1 MRRQKDSEKLEQL
14 YGLYEKKMYAVAY
27 SILHNEWQAEDAV
40 QDAFVRLFKNIRKI
54 KNLEEEKT
62 RAYVLRTIQN
72 VAIDLYRKNH
82 ISLQRTV
89 SMEEKE
95 IVDERDDMMSLI
107 SRIAGES
114 ILEEMLSRLPESY
127 KEVIMLRCVHQ
138 LSTKETAAVLEISE
152 ALVRKRQQRAIKK
165 LRTMMGEDV
174 YVRQRI

>member
-54 KNLEEEKT
+54 KNLEAEKT

-72 VAIDLYRKNH
+72 TAIDLYRKNH

-89 SMEEKE
+89 SIEERE
-95 IVDERDDMMSLI
+95 IADECDDMMNLV
-107 SRIAGES
+107 SRLAGEN
-114 ILEEMLSRLPESY
+114 ILEEMLSRLPDSY
-127 KEVIMLRCVHQ
+127 REVLMLRCVHQ
-138 LSTKETAAVLEISE
+138 LSSKETAAVLEISE
-152 ALVRKRQQRAIKK
+152 ALVRKRQQRAINK
-165 LRTMMGEDV
+165 LRMMMGDDI

>member
-95 IVDERDDMMSLI
+95 IADERDDMMSLI

-138 LSTKETAAVLEISE
+138 LSSKETAAVLEISE
-152 ALVRKRQQRAIKK
+152 ALVRKRQQRAINK
-165 LRTMMGEDV
+165 LRMMMGDDI

>member
-1 MRRQKDSEKLEQL
+1 MRRQKDREKLEQL

-40 QDAFVRLFKNIRKI
+40 QDAFVCLFKNIRKI

-95 IVDERDDMMSLI
+95 IADERDDMMSLI

-127 KEVIMLRCVHQ
+127 KEVIMLRCVYQ

>member
-54 KNLEEEKT
+54 KNLEE
-62 RAYVLRTIQN
+62 
-72 VAIDLYRKNH
+72 
-82 ISLQRTV
+82 
-89 SMEEKE
+89 
-95 IVDERDDMMSLI
+95 
-107 SRIAGES
+107 
-114 ILEEMLSRLPESY
+114 MLSRLPESY

-165 LRTMMGEDV
+165 LRTMMGDDV

>member
-95 IVDERDDMMSLI
+95 IADERDDMMSLI

>member
-40 QDAFVRLFKNIRKI
+40 QDAFVRLFKNIRKT

-95 IVDERDDMMSLI
+95 IADERDDRMSLI

>member
-95 IVDERDDMMSLI
+95 IADERDDMMSLI

-127 KEVIMLRCVHQ
+127 KEVIMLRCVH
-138 LSTKETAAVLEISE
+138 
-152 ALVRKRQQRAIKK
+152 
-165 LRTMMGEDV
+165 
-174 YVRQRI
+174 

>member
-62 RAYVLRTIQN
+62 RAYVLRTIQS

-95 IVDERDDMMSLI
+95 IADERDDMMSLI

>member
-95 IVDERDDMMSLI
+95 IADERDDMMSLI

-114 ILEEMLSRLPESY
+114 ILEEMLNRLPESY